1 MSLRSQIE
9 NDLHEFMRT
18 KNEIGRNTLRMVISS
33 VKLFEIEKAIQAD
46 DAAILA
52 LIQKE
57 IKTRRDSLIEFEKG
71 NRPDLIK
78 STNEEIGILESY
90 LPEQLSDDEIERIV
104 SKCII
109 DNGFATPADMG
120 KAMKSILPLLSGK
133 APSDKISSIVR
144 KKLIG

>member
-1 MSLRSQIE
+1 MSLKSQIE

-18 KNEIGRNTLRMVISS
+18 KNEIGRNTLRMVLSS

>member
-109 DNGFATPADMG
+109 DNGFATPSDMG

>member
-1 MSLRSQIE
+1 MSLKNQIE

-18 KNEIGRNTLRMVISS
+18 KNEIGRNTLRMVLSS
-33 VKLFEIEKAIQAD
+33 VKLFEIEKTIQAD
-46 DAAILA
+46 DAVILS

-78 STNEEIGILESY
+78 STNVEIGILENY
-90 LPEQLSDDEIERIV
+90 LPEQLSDAEIERIV
-104 SKCII
+104 SKCIL

-120 KAMKSILPLLSGK
+120 KAMKAVLPLLSGK
-133 APSDKISSIVR
+133 APSDKVSSIVR